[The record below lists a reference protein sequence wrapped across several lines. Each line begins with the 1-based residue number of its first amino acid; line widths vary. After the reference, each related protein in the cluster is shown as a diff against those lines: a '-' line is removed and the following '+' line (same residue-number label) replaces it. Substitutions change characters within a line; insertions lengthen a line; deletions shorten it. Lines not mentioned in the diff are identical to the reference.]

1 MTRIPL
7 RISTSVLLATAAVA
21 AGTVGVRAAPAD
33 ALSACRPVYSAPLDL
48 GGSVYAEGFLLCA
61 DANDPRNLDPLTVV
75 LQRQS
80 GTSWVTVATG
90 LGEAQYFCAG
100 TSPRTYRV
108 GSRPAVTVTLN
119 CS

>member
-1 MTRIPL
+1 MKRIPL

-21 AGTVGVRAAPAD
+21 AGTVG
-33 ALSACRPVYSAPLDL
+33 
-48 GGSVYAEGFLLCA
+48 
-61 DANDPRNLDPLTVV
+61 NLDPLTVV

-80 GTSWVTVATG
+80 GSSWVTVATG

-100 TSPRTYRV
+100 TSPRTYRM